1 MNSNPTSIYG
11 PLEKR
16 LQHLTHRLN
25 SRPDS
30 EHEQAAVR
38 IIIQV
43 VLLVYILASGPWS
56 SKAMN
61 EWYFTLAF
69 ISCFIILS
77 SSLFVSILVWPD
89 KSPIRRTLGIIMDVS
104 TFSIGLALTG
114 ELGAPWYAVYL
125 WVTFGNGFR
134 YGEKYLY
141 LSGVLSV
148 VGFSLVIA
156 LTPYWRENLPLG
168 IGLLVSLIVLPGYAA
183 KLTKRIHQER
193 RRAEAASH
201 AKSEFLARMSHE
213 IRTPLNGI
221 IGTGELLR
229 TCHLNPLER
238 EYVDTIYT
246 SGHTLLRLI
255 EDILDISKIEAGKLE
270 IEHTPF
276 DLYALVNSTVKMLS
290 PQVNTRRVKL
300 FAHIDPAIPFRVVG
314 DPLHLRQV
322 LINLIGNAIKFTDT
336 GQVELRCSLI
346 RQVNAGKVVR
356 FEVIDTGIGI
366 PREMQNKIFEKFT
379 QADGSTTRR
388 FGGTGLGTTIA
399 KQLVEL
405 MGGVI
410 GLESNPGKGS
420 RFWFE
425 LAFQLQ
431 EKIVGADEMQ
441 LIRSCRVLRISS
453 LDAATETD
461 ITHCLHGWGVQLD
474 QVGDIHDAA
483 RKMKVAAKESRPYHL
498 LLLEETPIDQPTVD
512 YIDHILNGPDH
523 QQTAVL
529 LLENDRQSLE
539 LLPQGIR
546 NRVQI
551 LAEPLD
557 KVLLFNT
564 LHASQV
570 SEYDTNSTHPADSS
584 EPASTP
590 SQDVRLEILV
600 AEDNA
605 INRLVLGR
613 MLKQAGHHY
622 QEVKDGQELLEALET
637 RRYDLAIVDM
647 QMPQLGGLDAFKMFR
662 FAHPENPMPFIV
674 LTANATIESRKQCE
688 DAGVKWFL
696 TKPVSAQR
704 LYQVIHAS
712 IADSQPEPSEQPDN
726 EPGDTG
732 DEESIVDLKTVEEL
746 YLLAPNQAFLY
757 RLLEKLKQDGEQLI
771 NSMSEAVISND
782 PARFSS
788 DAHALK
794 GSAAN
799 LGLNRLHAQAR
810 RAELI
815 PREAL
820 SDQGQE
826 QVRSLQTAFNQG
838 ISEFTRLLE
847 HPPASLRPGQGP
859 VELDAQRSSQTGP

>member
-11 PLEKR
+11 ALER
-16 LQHLTHRLN
+16 GFHHLTHRLN

-38 IIIQV
+38 IIIQT
-43 VLLVYILASGPWS
+43 VLLVYIMASGPS
-56 SKAMN
+56 APDAAK
-61 EWYFTLAF
+61 EWYFTLGF
-69 ISCFIILS
+69 IFFFIVLS

-104 TFSIGLALTG
+104 TFSIGLGLTG
-114 ELGAPWYAVYL
+114 EMGAPWYAVYL

-148 VGFSLVIA
+148 IGFSLVIM
-156 LTPYWRENLPLG
+156 LTPYWQDNLPLG

-221 IGTGELLR
+221 IGTGELLK
-229 TCHLNPLER
+229 TCNLNPLER

-270 IEHTPF
+270 IENTPF
-276 DLYALVNSTVKMLS
+276 DLYALINSTIKMLS
-290 PQVNTRRVKL
+290 PQVNTRRVQL
-300 FAHIDPAIPFRVVG
+300 FAHIDFAIPFRVIG

-336 GQVELRCSLI
+336 GHVELRCTLI
-346 RQVNAGKVVR
+346 REENAGKIVR

-366 PREMQNKIFEKFT
+366 PPEMQDKIFEKFT

-405 MGGVI
+405 MGGDI
-410 GLESNPGKGS
+410 GLKSDPNHGS
-420 RFWFE
+420 LFWFE
-425 LAFQLQ
+425 LKFQLQ
-431 EKIVGADEMQ
+431 EKIVSADEMA
-441 LIRSCRVLRISS
+441 LIRNCRVLRVSTPGP
-453 LDAATETD
+453 ANHTNA
-461 ITHCLHGWGVQLD
+461 THCLLGWGVRID
-474 QVGDIHDAA
+474 QSADIHEAS
-483 RKMKVAAKESRPYHL
+483 RKIKIAAKESRPYHL
-498 LLLEETPIDQPTVD
+498 LLFEDTPIDQPIVD
-512 YIDHILNGPDH
+512 YIDHILRARDH
-523 QQTAVL
+523 QQTTIL
-529 LLENDRQSLE
+529 LLEDDRQPLN
-539 LLPQGIR
+539 LLPQAIK

-551 LAEPLD
+551 LPEPLD
-557 KVLLFNT
+557 KVHLFNI

-570 SEYDTNSTHPADSS
+570 LELDDNGVHSAGSS
-584 EPASTP
+584 PPGITP
-590 SQDVRLEILV
+590 SQRKLEILV

-605 INRLVLGR
+605 INRLVVGR

-622 QEVKDGQELLEALET
+622 QEVEDGQELLEALET
-637 RRYDLAIVDM
+637 RRYDLVIVDM

-662 FAHPENPMPFIV
+662 FAHPGNTTPFIV

-688 DAGVKWFL
+688 EAGVKWFL

-704 LYQVIHAS
+704 LYQVIQAS
-712 IADSQPEPSEQPDN
+712 VADSESDQSEQPAEELPEVVD
-726 EPGDTG
+726 D
-732 DEESIVDLKTVEEL
+732 ESILNLKTIEEL
-746 YLLAPNQAFLY
+746 FLLAPEPAFLK
-757 RLLEKLKQDGEQLI
+757 RLLNKLKQDGEELI
-771 NSMSEAVISND
+771 NSMLEAAVSND
-782 PARFSS
+782 PATFSS
-788 DAHALK
+788 CAHALK

-799 LGLNRLHAQAR
+799 LGLNRLQAQAR
-810 RAELI
+810 CAEQL
-815 PREAL
+815 PKEEL
-820 SDQGQE
+820 PEQGQE
-826 QVRSLQTAFNQG
+826 QVAGMRTAFEQG

-847 HPPASLRPGQGP
+847 NPPDHPPP
-859 VELDAQRSSQTGP
+859 AQEPAEPDIKQSSPSSS

>member
-11 PLEKR
+11 SLEKGLR
-16 LQHLTHRLN
+16 NLSHRLN

-38 IIIQV
+38 VIIQV
-43 VLLVYILASGPWS
+43 VLLVYVIAAGPSSPAS
-56 SKAMN
+56 
-61 EWYFTLAF
+61 ETDWYFTLAF
-69 ISCFIILS
+69 ITFFIILS

-89 KSPIRRTLGIIMDVS
+89 RSPIRRTIGIIMDVS

-114 ELGAPWYAVYL
+114 EQGAPWYAVYL

-148 VGFSLVIA
+148 LGFSLVIA
-156 LTPYWRENLPLG
+156 FTPYWRENLPLG
-168 IGLLVSLIVLPGYAA
+168 IGLLASLIVLPGYAA

-229 TCHLNPLER
+229 SCDLKPLEQ

-270 IEHTPF
+270 IERTPF
-276 DLYALVNSTVKMLS
+276 DLYALINSTVKMLA

-300 FAHIDPAIPFRVVG
+300 FAHIDPAIPFRMIG

-336 GQVELRCSLI
+336 GRVELRCLQI
-346 RQVNAGKVVR
+346 GEEQTKRILR

-366 PREMQNKIFEKFT
+366 PQELQDKIFEKFT

-410 GLESNPGKGS
+410 GLKSDPGNGS
-420 RFWFE
+420 LFWFE
-425 LAFQLQ
+425 LELQAQ
-431 EKIVGADEMQ
+431 EKIVGDEE
-441 LIRSCRVLRISS
+441 LALVRHCRVLRVYPREESS
-453 LDAATETD
+453 ETAV
-461 ITHCLHGWGVQLD
+461 THCLQGWGVQIEHSP
-474 QVGDIHDAA
+474 DIADAA
-483 RKMKVAAKESRPYHL
+483 EKLKDAAIRSRPYHL
-498 LLLEETPIDQPTVD
+498 LLLEQVSIDQNVV
-512 YIDHILNGPDH
+512 DHIERILNSQDH
-523 QQTAVL
+523 QQTSL
-529 LLENDRQSLE
+529 LLLNQPNQSLE
-539 LLPQGIR
+539 LLPTAIR
-546 NRVQI
+546 ERLQI
-551 LAEPLD
+551 LHEPLN
-557 KVLLFNT
+557 KVHLFNA

-570 SEYDTNSTHPADSS
+570 SEYDGNSINPDKSLLPAN
-584 EPASTP
+584 TP
-590 SQDVRLEILV
+590 SHGSLEILV

-613 MLKQAGHHY
+613 MLKQAGHHF
-622 QEVKDGQELLEALET
+622 QEVKDGQELLDALET
-637 RRYDLAIVDM
+637 RRYDLVIVDM
-647 QMPQLGGLDAFKMFR
+647 QMPHLGGLDAFKMFR
-662 FAHPENPMPFIV
+662 FAHPDNTTPFIV
-674 LTANATIESRKQCE
+674 LTANATIESRRQCE
-688 DAGVKWFL
+688 EAGVKWFL
-696 TKPVSAQR
+696 TKPISAHR
-704 LYQVIHAS
+704 LHQMIQVA
-712 IADSQPEPSEQPDN
+712 IADSGREQLLEVVDEPAAVP
-726 EPGDTG
+726 
-732 DEESIVDLKTVEEL
+732 DEESVLDLKTIEEL
-746 YLLAPNQAFLY
+746 YQLAPNPGFLK
-757 RLLEKLKQDGEQLI
+757 RLLEKLQQDGNQVI
-771 NSMSEAVISND
+771 NNMSEAVVAND

-788 DAHALK
+788 EAHALK

-799 LGLNRLHAQAR
+799 LGLIRLQAQAR

-815 PREAL
+815 QQDQL
-820 SDQGQE
+820 SELGRE
-826 QVRSLQTAFNQG
+826 QVAHLRTAFQQG
-838 ISEFTRLLE
+838 VSEFTRLLE
-847 HPPASLRPGQGP
+847 NPPTSLGP
-859 VELDAQRSSQTGP
+859 RLEPAGLDTKRSSQSGP

>member
-11 PLEKR
+11 RLEKGLR
-16 LQHLTHRLN
+16 NLGHRLN

-38 IIIQV
+38 VIIQT
-43 VLLVYILASGPWS
+43 VLLVYVLAAGPS
-56 SKAMN
+56 SPESMM

-69 ISCFIILS
+69 IAFFIILS
-77 SSLFVSILVWPD
+77 STLFVSILVWPD

-114 ELGAPWYAVYL
+114 EQGAPWYAVYL

-156 LTPYWRENLPLG
+156 FTPYWRENLPLG
-168 IGLLVSLIVLPGYAA
+168 IGLLASLIVLPGYAA

-229 TCHLNPLER
+229 SCDLNPLEQ
-238 EYVDTIYT
+238 EYVETIYT

-270 IEHTPF
+270 IEQTPF
-276 DLYALVNSTVKMLS
+276 DLYALINSTVKMLA

-300 FAHIDPAIPFRVVG
+300 FAHIDPAVPFRMIG

-336 GQVELRCSLI
+336 GRVELRCSQI
-346 RQVNAGKVVR
+346 GEEGGRKIVR

-366 PREMQNKIFEKFT
+366 PREMQARIFEKFT

-410 GLESNPGKGS
+410 GLESDPGHGTL
-420 RFWFE
+420 FWFE
-425 LAFQLQ
+425 LALQVQ
-431 EKIVGADEMQ
+431 EKIVRDDDMQ
-441 LIRSCRVLRISS
+441 LIRTCRVLRIST
-453 LDAATETD
+453 LERATETTT
-461 ITHCLHGWGVQLD
+461 THCLKGWGVQLD
-474 QVGDIHDAA
+474 QSPNIHDAIQKLRDA
-483 RKMKVAAKESRPYHL
+483 AAKSRPYHL
-498 LLLEETPIDQPTVD
+498 LLLEHTPIDQNTA
-512 YIDHILNGPDH
+512 DHIERLLNGPDH
-523 QQTAVL
+523 QQTAL
-529 LLENDRQSLE
+529 LLLHDDEQPLAP
-539 LLPQGIR
+539 LPVTIK
-546 NRVQI
+546 NRIQI
-551 LAEPLD
+551 LNEPLN
-557 KVLLFNT
+557 KVHLFNA

-570 SEYDTNSTHPADSS
+570 SEYDGNHTLPE
-584 EPASTP
+584 EPIVPPITAPQSG
-590 SQDVRLEILV
+590 LEILV

-622 QEVKDGQELLEALET
+622 QEVKDGQELLDAMET
-637 RRYDLAIVDM
+637 RRYDLVIVDM
-647 QMPQLGGLDAFKMFR
+647 QMPHLGGLDAFKMFR
-662 FAHPENPMPFIV
+662 FAHPDDSTPFIV

-688 DAGVKWFL
+688 EAGVKWFL
-696 TKPVSAQR
+696 TKPISSKR
-704 LYQVIHAS
+704 LYQVIQSAV
-712 IADSQPEPSEQPDN
+712 ADATTEPLVQVMDEAD
-726 EPGDTG
+726 EPL
-732 DEESIVDLKTVEEL
+732 DEESVLDMKTVEEL
-746 YLLAPNQAFLY
+746 CQLAPNPEFLK
-757 RLLEKLKQDGEQLI
+757 RLLEKLEQDGEQVI
-771 NSMSEAVISND
+771 NNMADAVRSND
-782 PARFSS
+782 PTRFSS
-788 DAHALK
+788 EAHALK
-794 GSAAN
+794 GSAAH
-799 LGLNRLHAQAR
+799 LGLTRLQAQAH

-815 PREAL
+815 QQNQLPEL
-820 SDQGQE
+820 GQE
-826 QVRSLQTAFNQG
+826 QLNDLRSAFQQG
-838 ISEFTRLLE
+838 VTEFTRLLE
-847 HPPASLRPGQGP
+847 HPPAALRPRLEP
-859 VELDAQRSSQTGP
+859 AELDTGRPSQSGP